1 MTITLFPQNVKEE
14 ISGQKMNQVIIGDA
28 AYPLLPWLMKP
39 YPENSITPRIKKK
52 LNYELNRAR
61 MSVENT
67 FGKLKGRFIRFSK
80 RVDLKISSIDVVITA
95 SCILHN
101 ICQIQNNAFLPIW
114 QIDNEAFEK
123 PVVLMLMMTRDATD
137 SAALYSCSLMNLS
150 SSSFWYLYSK
160 AEIH

>member
-1 MTITLFPQNVKEE
+1 
-14 ISGQKMNQVIIGDA
+14 
-28 AYPLLPWLMKP
+28 
-39 YPENSITPRIKKK
+39 
-52 LNYELNRAR
+52 

-114 QIDNEAFEK
+114 QIDNEAFEE

>member
-1 MTITLFPQNVKEE
+1 
-14 ISGQKMNQVIIGDA
+14 
-28 AYPLLPWLMKP
+28 
-39 YPENSITPRIKKK
+39 
-52 LNYELNRAR
+52 

-67 FGKLKGRFIRFSK
+67 FGKWKGRFIRSSK
-80 RVDLKISSIDVVITA
+80 RVDMEISSIVVVITA

-101 ICQIQNNAFLPIW
+101 ICQIKNNAFLPIW
-114 QIDNEAFEK
+114 QIDNEAFQE
-123 PVVLMLMMTRDATD
+123 PVVFSDDDVAMRDATD